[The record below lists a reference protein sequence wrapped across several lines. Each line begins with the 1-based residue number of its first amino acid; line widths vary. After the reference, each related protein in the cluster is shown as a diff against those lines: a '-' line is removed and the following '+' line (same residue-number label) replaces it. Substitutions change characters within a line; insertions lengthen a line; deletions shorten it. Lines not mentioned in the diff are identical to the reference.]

1 MTWPPRNKCADE
13 KRAYAEGGEEEE
25 GAEEEARA
33 EPLRSTKNEG
43 VRDVGGAGAG
53 APSSGTPSAFC
64 QGSRT
69 SKDIE
74 PGVVKANFKGLRS
87 K

>member
-13 KRAYAEGGEEEE
+13 KRAYAEGEEEE

-33 EPLRSTKNEG
+33 EPLGSTKTEG
-43 VRDVGGAGAG
+43 ARGVGGAGAG

-74 PGVVKANFKGLRS
+74 PGVVKANFKVLRS